1 MHWPWE
7 FQDLTPEERHAR
19 RLVLDRYGH
28 YGFLLSV
35 SPAVIM
41 LAVRFTMWIVALFR
55 VYTSNYRLA
64 PGDPGSA
71 YSPSSPPA
79 TPATS
84 AARYDAVPDSPS
96 LKSRRLTMRGSWE
109 AWLRRVKWWLADDV
123 VVFGQSWGQR
133 DEWVVGSTYL
143 AALLALCAV
152 ETGRDYLHLTK
163 RFGIVGMSQ
172 LPLQYI
178 LAMRHVSPLLRIF
191 RTSHEQINRW
201 HRALGAIVYILVTL
215 HTVLYLNFFAQTP
228 SPTGGSFWGRLL
240 RPVVALGLAAFLSM
254 TVLST
259 TALAFVRRWSYRLFF
274 ITHVLVA
281 FSLPAI
287 VFFHASHA
295 KYYVAAALLLLIAD
309 ITLRKIHTITAQAR
323 IETIPGTQLVRLVA
337 PVPSSKMVLFRQSPS
352 SHVCLSLPHA
362 SRPTTSF
369 FSIGGYWLF
378 EMLFNPFTI
387 ASVNDKAN
395 DVTLIVRARD
405 GPMST
410 ALQRFA
416 QPARLP
422 KEAVFDGD
430 GSDDEGDDD
439 NEETPAIPTAGRE
452 GLDGAASSDAP
463 ALPGSVSVN
472 LEGPYGTTAYFPKL
486 APQNYDRVLLVAG
499 GVGATFIVPL
509 YRSIVEEAA
518 AASASS
524 DSASQ
529 EEAPAF
535 SPMKVDLVWS
545 VRDAGEATWAVV
557 SGDGSERSLLQ
568 DKNVRIFLTG
578 SSSTSSTS
586 TGDIELASL
595 RSNTPSRFASST
607 HQRPDLRQIVDGVFR
622 HGKEE
627 RVAVLVC
634 GPEAMVQELRQA
646 VAGWVQKGR
655 IVWWHN
661 ESFGW

>member
-35 SPAVIM
+35 SPAIIM
-41 LAVRFTMWIVALFR
+41 LAVRFTMWAVAFFQ
-55 VYTSNYRLA
+55 VYASNYRLA

-71 YSPSSPPA
+71 YPAPSPPA

-84 AARYDAVPDSPS
+84 TAPYDGIPDSPS
-96 LKSRRLTMRGSWE
+96 LKSRRLTTRGSWE
-109 AWLRRVKWWLADDV
+109 AWLRRVKWWLSDDV

-133 DEWVVGSTYL
+133 DEWVVGSAYF
-143 AALLALCAV
+143 AVLLTFCAV

-178 LAMRHVSPLLRIF
+178 LAMRHVSPLLSIF

-215 HTVLYLNFFAQTP
+215 HTILYLNFFAQTP
-228 SPTGGSFWGRLL
+228 SPSGGSFWGRLL
-240 RPVVALGLAAFLSM
+240 RPVVALGLTAFFSM

-259 TALAFVRRWSYRLFF
+259 TALGFVRRWSYRLFF

-281 FSLPAI
+281 FSLPAV

-309 ITLRKIHTITAQAR
+309 ITLRKIHTVTTQAR
-323 IETIPGTQLVRLVA
+323 IEAIPGTQLVRLVA
-337 PVPSSKMVLFRQSPS
+337 PIPHGKMGLFRQSPS
-352 SHVCLSLPHA
+352 SHVFLSLPHS

-387 ASVNDKAN
+387 ASVNEQAN

-410 ALQRFA
+410 TLKRYAK
-416 QPARLP
+416 PAGLP
-422 KEAVFDGD
+422 KETVFDGD
-430 GSDDEGDDD
+430 NYDDEGDDD
-439 NEETPAIPTAGRE
+439 NEETPAISTVGRE
-452 GLDGAASSDAP
+452 DPDSAASSGTP
-463 ALPGSVSVN
+463 GLSGSVSVN
-472 LEGPYGTTAYFPKL
+472 LEGPYGTTAYFPTL
-486 APQNYDRVLLVAG
+486 TPQNYDRVLLVAG

-524 DSASQ
+524 VSTSQ
-529 EEAPAF
+529 GGAPAF

-545 VRDAGEATWAVV
+545 VRGAGDATWAVV
-557 SGDGSERSLLQ
+557 SGDSSERSLLQ

-578 SSSTSSTS
+578 NNSSTS
-586 TGDIELASL
+586 TGDVELSSL
-595 RSNTPSRFASST
+595 RRNTSNGFASSAQ
-607 HQRPDLRQIVDGVFR
+607 QRPDLRQIVDDAFR
-622 HGKEE
+622 HGNEE